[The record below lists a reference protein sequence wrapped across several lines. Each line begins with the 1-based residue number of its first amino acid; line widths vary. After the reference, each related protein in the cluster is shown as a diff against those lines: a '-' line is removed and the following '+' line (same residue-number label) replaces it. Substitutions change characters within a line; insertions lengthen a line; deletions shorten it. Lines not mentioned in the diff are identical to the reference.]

1 MKPLKPILIF
11 LCILIVVGFVLV
23 FNHDRHFKQPP
34 LKICEHEYALCTSAK
49 CIPDPSNPGQAVCF
63 CDVKEGK
70 SMSTT
75 RCKNLKPKTDS
86 KGIRTVYSTYSLDQ
100 YLEGKKGMQCP
111 DGTPWSWC
119 LNKKCTVD
127 PMDPKKA
134 VCVCDIMH
142 EGEWV
147 TLGGNCDTTTCQTG
161 YWSGATVESIKEA
174 SDFLIKELGVD
185 PSNLKSCSQ

>member
-1 MKPLKPILIF
+1 
-11 LCILIVVGFVLV
+11 
-23 FNHDRHFKQPP
+23 
-34 LKICEHEYALCTSAK
+34 
-49 CIPDPSNPGQAVCF
+49 
-63 CDVKEGK
+63 
-70 SMSTT
+70 
-75 RCKNLKPKTDS
+75 
-86 KGIRTVYSTYSLDQ
+86 
-100 YLEGKKGMQCP
+100 
-111 DGTPWSWC
+111 
-119 LNKKCTVD
+119 
-127 PMDPKKA
+127 MDPKKA